1 MRSAIRVV
9 SSSRSGF
16 LATMSNPPYP
26 DEFKNYIPE
35 PYLTAIGMV
44 CVNWG
49 MLEAAVDLTIEKL
62 AGFDIYDSRGAI
74 VMAHMTWALKM
85 DIIEALVNALLQ
97 DHPHLAKLDVV
108 KPLLKK
114 AQEGRNRIVHG
125 HWGEDN
131 RKIHKL
137 RVTAR
142 AKLRIRMDE
151 IVIEDIEAIAADIGR
166 AGSALL
172 KLVLNQ

>member
-1 MRSAIRVV
+1 MVA
-9 SSSRSGF
+9 SSKSGF
-16 LATMSNPPYP
+16 LTAMSDPYT
-26 DEFKNYIPE
+26 DEFENYIPE

-49 MLEAAVDLTIEKL
+49 MLEAAVDLTVEKL
-62 AGFDIYDSRGAI
+62 AGFNIYDSRGSI
-74 VMAHMTWALKM
+74 VMAHMTWPLKM

-97 DHPHLAKLDVV
+97 DHPHLAKFSVV

-125 HWGEDN
+125 HWGEQN
-131 RKIHKL
+131 GKIHKL

-142 AKLRIRMDE
+142 GKLKISMDE
-151 IVIEDIEAIAADIGR
+151 ISVADIHAIAADIGR
-166 AGSALL
+166 AGSTLL